1 MLRKSGFLLA
11 CATLAMS
18 AQGAAARDGRMPF
31 DTLAC
36 RDPSIMA
43 GFANVMRRTTPNEFF
58 AYVSRLTDS
67 GRCEKV
73 VQGEPVTFAAM
84 DNGGTCLSL
93 RSNQPCMVSIVTADI
108 LEATAIAAAT
118 PATTTGQA
126 TTTTGQGGSVET
138 TGSIGRPATTSPRP
152 IQR

>member
-11 CATLAMS
+11 CATVAMS
-18 AQGAAARDGRMPF
+18 AQAAAARDGRMPF

-43 GFANVMRRTTPNEFF
+43 GFADVMRRTTPNEFF
-58 AYVSRLTDS
+58 AYITRLTDS

-73 VQGEPVTFAAM
+73 VQGEPVSFTATN
-84 DNGGTCLSL
+84 NGGTCLSL

-108 LEATAIAAAT
+108 LEATAVAAT
-118 PATTTGQA
+118 TTGTTTGQA
-126 TTTTGQGGSVET
+126 PTTTGQGGSVET
-138 TGSIGRPATTSPRP
+138 TGSIGRPATTAPRP
-152 IQR
+152 LQR